1 MLNIPDFPG
10 TYMCIQGPPVPPT
23 RDNIKKLEGLS
34 LSELHLREPVLLIEE
49 VMGSWV
55 ER

>member
-10 TYMCIQGPPVPPT
+10 TYMFPVPPT

-55 ER
+55 GR